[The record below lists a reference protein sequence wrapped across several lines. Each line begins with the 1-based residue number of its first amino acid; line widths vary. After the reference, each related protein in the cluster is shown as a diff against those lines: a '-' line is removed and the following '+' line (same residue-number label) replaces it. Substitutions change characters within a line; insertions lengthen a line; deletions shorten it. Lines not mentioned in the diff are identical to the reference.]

1 MFDFNNKVAIVTGSG
16 SKKGIG
22 IATADMLARLGATV
36 VICDLNQKDIDDN
49 VKAIIESGG
58 KALGLKLDVT
68 DENSVNEMV
77 DKVLSEY
84 GHIDILVNVAGISQ
98 KITVEY
104 MELEDMKR
112 IFNVNMYGVFLCTK
126 AVLKIMKKQKY
137 GRIITVSSVAG
148 KRGGGIFGGP
158 HYSASKAA
166 VLGFSK
172 NLAREVAGE
181 GITVNCVTPGLIE
194 TDIAKTLNEK
204 EVGLLVKDIP
214 MGRRGKTY
222 EVAGA
227 IAFLA
232 SDEASY
238 ITGEEIDI
246 NGGSHMD

>member
-1 MFDFNNKVAIVTGSG
+1 MFDFNGRIAVVTGSG

-22 IATADMLARLGATV
+22 IATASMLASLGATV
-36 VICDLNQKDIDDN
+36 IICDLNEKGVEDN
-49 VKAIIESGG
+49 VRSLRETGG
-58 KALGLKLDVT
+58 KTLGIKLDVT
-68 DENSVNEMV
+68 NENSVKEMS

-84 GHIDILVNVAGISQ
+84 GRIDILVNVAGISQ
-98 KITVEY
+98 KITVED

-126 AVLKIMKKQKY
+126 AVLKTMKNQKY

-148 KRGGGIFGGP
+148 KRGGGIFGGA

-172 NLAREVAGE
+172 NLAREVANE
-181 GITVNCVTPGLIE
+181 GITVNCVAPGLIE
-194 TDIAKTLNEK
+194 TDITKTLNER
-204 EVGLLVKDIP
+204 EIEFLVKDIP

-222 EVAGA
+222 EVASA
-227 IAFLA
+227 ITFLA
-232 SDEASY
+232 SEEASY